1 MPLAQGVQLSL
12 QLLHLGARGGHL
24 GCPGIVLRAA
34 QPSVTIAQA
43 GEHGLH
49 AVVILLE
56 NGIELVIM
64 AARAADGEAEHGLAH
79 GTDYFI
85 ELILSGRAHGLL
97 VAADLPGLQRGAG
110 HQKPERGICAGDIAG
125 QLIANEPVIGQ
136 VAVKRGNHPVA
147 IMPGCGAFGVGLKA
161 DRFRPTNDIQPMLR
175 PSLAV
180 PRRGQQP
187 VHHGCK
193 CHWRRAFVRAEV
205 FQFFDR
211 GRQAGEIERHP
222 P

>member
-1 MPLAQGVQLSL
+1 MLLAQGFQLGL
-12 QLLHLGARGGHL
+12 QLLHLGSRGRHL
-24 GCPGIVLRAA
+24 GAPSVVLRAA
-34 QPSVTIAQA
+34 QAAVAVAQA

-85 ELILSGRAHGLL
+85 EFILPSRAHGLL

-110 HQKPERGICAGDIAG
+110 HQKPERCIRAGDIAG
-125 QLIANEPVIGQ
+125 QLVANEPVIGQ

-175 PSLAV
+175 PTLAV
-180 PRRGQQP
+180 PRRSQQP

-193 CHWRRAFVRAEV
+193 CNWCRSFVRAKIIQL
-205 FQFFDR
+205 FNR
-211 GRQAGEIERHP
+211 RRQADKIERHP